1 MKKTLVA
8 SMALA
13 ALCASGA
20 AKWKNLDDK
29 SHVSG
34 DKLTEADLL
43 GKAVLVYYWD
53 CAEDKSVKLLPE
65 IEKVWKAFQT
75 KKFQVVGNYIGAKDD
90 EKVKAAVQKN
100 KVTFPV
106 YYKFSL
112 DPDPRVGFQ
121 PAPFFNVV
129 NHRGVSV
136 LGKASV
142 KEATEAAVE
151 ALGSIGMPISLCGDV
166 EFKKFKGMAGQL
178 KLGKNVSSIVKAL
191 EKKKSDKD
199 PNVAGE
205 AQEIL
210 SAIERAMDDVK
221 SDIELFSEVDPAEAI
236 KLVQLFVK
244 TWPKDEAVAGYKES
258 MPELKKKAAEMA
270 KAEKA
275 KAKSKDKGKDKESD
289 KAKDKEADKG
299 NAKESDKAKDKEA
312 DKGNAKETEKAKE
325 KK

>member
-1 MKKTLVA
+1 MKNTLFAAVV
-8 SMALA
+8 LA

-20 AKWKNLDDK
+20 AKWKNLNDK
-29 SHVSG
+29 AYISG
-34 DKLTEADLL
+34 DKLTEEDLL

-53 CAEDKSVKLLPE
+53 CAEEKSVKLLPE
-65 IEKVWKAFQT
+65 IEKVWNSFKT

-90 EKVKAAVQKN
+90 EKVKAAIHKN

-112 DPDPRVGFQ
+112 DPDPKVGFQ

-136 LGKASV
+136 LGKGSV
-142 KEATEAAVE
+142 KEAIEAAVE
-151 ALGSIGMPISLCGDV
+151 AMGSIGMPISLCGDV

-178 KLGKNVSSIVKAL
+178 KLGKNVSSLVKAL

-210 SAIERAMDDVK
+210 SAIERAMDEVK
-221 SDIELFSEVDPAEAI
+221 SDIELYSEVDPAEAM
-236 KLVQLFVK
+236 KLVQLFMK

-258 MPELKKKAAEMA
+258 MGELKKKAAEKA

-275 KAKSKDKGKDKESD
+275 KAKEKGKDKEPE
-289 KAKDKEADKG
+289 KETTKDK
-299 NAKESDKAKDKEA
+299 
-312 DKGNAKETEKAKE
+312 
-325 KK
+325 